1 MPQVQIIEATYPI
14 SHVGIKRVAAYVRV
28 SSSSEDQLNSY
39 AFQIMRY
46 QEIEKEHDDWR
57 LVDIYADEG
66 ITGTRLDKREEFNRL
81 LQDCRQ
87 GKIDLIIT
95 KSVARFA
102 RNMADC
108 LVTLRELKA
117 LGITVIFEAD
127 HINTDRI
134 PQIPNRVDFAAG
146 SHLRADGSIGE
157 EHKVGE
163 TGVSD
168 GRKQCLAAGFC
179 ADRREDCKDAEA
191 QKQ

>member
-134 PQIPNRVDFAAG
+134 PNERLLVSKG
-146 SHLRADGSIGE
+146 SMAQNQSTSLSQLSLIHIFLSGNFGKFGADTDLLSEKGDSS
-157 EHKVGE
+157 VG
-163 TGVSD
+163 
-168 GRKQCLAAGFC
+168 
-179 ADRREDCKDAEA
+179 
-191 QKQ
+191 

>member
-66 ITGTRLDKREEFNRL
+66 ITGTRLDKRKEFNRL

-108 LVTLRELKA
+108 LVTMRELKA
-117 LGITVIFEAD
+117 IVICGECGTPYRRITWTMKGEKRYSRNWDF
-127 HINTDRI
+127 I
-134 PQIPNRVDFAAG
+134 PTEG
-146 SHLRADGSIGE
+146 SGCYQ
-157 EHKVGE
+157 
-163 TGVSD
+163 
-168 GRKQCLAAGFC
+168 GRNG
-179 ADRREDCKDAEA
+179 D
-191 QKQ
+191 

>member
-1 MPQVQIIEATYPI
+1 
-14 SHVGIKRVAAYVRV
+14 
-28 SSSSEDQLNSY
+28 
-39 AFQIMRY
+39 MRY

-117 LGITVIFEAD
+117 IVICGECGTPYRRITWTMKGEKRYSRNWDF
-127 HINTDRI
+127 I
-134 PQIPNRVDFAAG
+134 PTEG
-146 SHLRADGSIGE
+146 SGCYQ
-157 EHKVGE
+157 
-163 TGVSD
+163 
-168 GRKQCLAAGFC
+168 GRNG
-179 ADRREDCKDAEA
+179 D
-191 QKQ
+191 